1 MEKYNKY
8 NDILFLYSY
17 FKALKISVHTDPQ
30 EVKFNGK
37 NYTFRESHNDYAWH
51 TATYTFNDDIKGVQI
66 PKEEFKQI
74 LEDIQLQ
81 EHDNIGK
88 CKL

>member
-1 MEKYNKY
+1 MAKKY
-8 NDILFLYSY
+8 NDILFLYNY
-17 FKALKISVHTDPQ
+17 FTALKNAVHTDPY

-37 NYTFRESHNDYAWH
+37 NYTFREAHNDAAWH
-51 TATYTFNDDIKGVQI
+51 TVTYSFNEDIKGVQI
-66 PKEEFKQI
+66 PKEDFKQI

-81 EHDNIGK
+81 EHENISK